1 MVGDLRDAR
10 LAPAG
15 RDVARVEEKRAGGV
29 ILPRAVARDLRDL
42 NGLVPQRR
50 VTHRWH
56 PAAAHEAEL
65 PLLEYDAAQ
74 AFGKGARL
82 GAYHPD
88 LRDRELAG
96 QRVAP
101 RIDIDRTPEDAQCGL
116 PLGRT
121 RRGRHTPRPA
131 SG

>member
-1 MVGDLRDAR
+1 MRQHLWLGNERDAVHPAQRSAIEDMVVDLRDAR

-29 ILPRAVARDLRDL
+29 ILPRDVARDLRDR

-65 PLLEYDAAQ
+65 ALLKYDAAQ
-74 AFGKGARL
+74 
-82 GAYHPD
+82 
-88 LRDRELAG
+88 DRKRVVKG
-96 QRVAP
+96 QRVS
-101 RIDIDRTPEDAQCGL
+101 IGVK
-116 PLGRT
+116 
-121 RRGRHTPRPA
+121 
-131 SG
+131 

>member
-1 MVGDLRDAR
+1 MVVDLREAR

-29 ILPRAVARDLRDL
+29 ILPRAVARDLRDR

-65 PLLEYDAAQ
+65 ALLKYDAAQ
-74 AFGKGARL
+74 AFGKAARL
-82 GAYHPD
+82 GAVDHD
-88 LRDRELAG
+88 MRDRELAG
-96 QRVAP
+96 Q
-101 RIDIDRTPEDAQCGL
+101 I
-116 PLGRT
+116 GRA
-121 RRGRHTPRPA
+121 HV
-131 SG
+131 

>member
-1 MVGDLRDAR
+1 MVVDLRDAR

-29 ILPRAVARDLRDL
+29 ILPRAVARDLRDR

-65 PLLEYDAAQ
+65 ALLKYDDPH
-74 AFGKGARL
+74 AFGKAARMGAVE
-82 GAYHPD
+82 PD
-88 LRDRELAG
+88 MRDSERAGRE
-96 QRVAP
+96 
-101 RIDIDRTPEDAQCGL
+101 RT
-116 PLGRT
+116 
-121 RRGRHTPRPA
+121 
-131 SG
+131 S